1 MANLGFALV
10 FQSRRQ
16 NYAAIMDTVLGSI
29 GLLLIVSGMVQA
41 STRAP
46 DSPNKEINEGFYLP
60 SSAIHAKNDTTIFE
74 LRNITFSGNVV
85 AEDELARFSFDEKC
99 SRGLP
104 LSAAWQY
111 YGPYTKPNIRSGQVA
126 VEGIFPHMINKMLR
140 VCCNSSATVKF
151 GKIYDSIRG
160 LEGHLDQP
168 NEAYDFSFPI
178 TGLSL
183 EDEVFKD
190 MPYIPFVQAPRV
202 ALLVHETAED
212 NKTTQLM
219 NTVFKAWPILIFIL
233 VAATLS
239 GIIIWLLDR
248 LKNPDE
254 FPRPFINGTWEG
266 FWWAFVTMT
275 TVGYGDRAP
284 KSFLARIFCIV
295 WILVGIIIIAI
306 FTAIV
311 TASLSASIQHH
322 FTVHGSVI
330 GAVNGSEE
338 FRLGVSLNAD
348 MKPYHSIP
356 KMNSDLLAEKL
367 KGSLIDNY
375 VLTYYSDFVRVND
388 EVRIETTFE
397 HAITY
402 GLAVRSNASSD
413 KLECFRRYLR
423 NHPQEAF
430 EIIAKN
436 LEPLKNPTDEVSQ
449 EVKASEGLFFFKEQT
464 FQNVLFI
471 LLGVLGFLLLVGVVW
486 ELLYHRPKRRQKKKD
501 TEDDGAFISLTPAQ
515 NICDCHEMFLSHQTI
530 QSIKYKSAKIKELIR
545 EYEEYY
551 EAWLQRVRSVEHEG
565 NGVTPQMV

>member
-1 MANLGFALV
+1 MD
-10 FQSRRQ
+10 
-16 NYAAIMDTVLGSI
+16 AIQVTT
-29 GLLLIVSGMVQA
+29 GLLLVLSTIVQA
-41 STRAP
+41 EDKVADTHPTKSNRKIP
-46 DSPNKEINEGFYLP
+46 EGFYL
-60 SSAIHAKNDTTIFE
+60 SSNAIYAKNGTEVIE
-74 LRNITFSGNVV
+74 LDNVTFTGNVLTE
-85 AEDELARFSFDEKC
+85 AELSRFSFDEKC

-104 LSAAWQY
+104 LSASWQY
-111 YGPYTKPNIRSGQVA
+111 YGPYSKPSRRGSQIA
-126 VEGIFPHMINKMLR
+126 VEGIFPHMINKMLH
-140 VCCNSSATVKF
+140 VCCNNSATVKF
-151 GKIYDSIRG
+151 GKILDSIRG
-160 LEGHLDQP
+160 LEEQLDHP
-168 NEAYDFSFPI
+168 DKAYDFSFPI
-178 TGLSL
+178 TGMSL
-183 EDEVFKD
+183 EDVAFKD

-322 FTVHGSVI
+322 FIVHGSVI

-338 FRLGVSLNAD
+338 YRLGVSLNAD
-348 MKPYHSIP
+348 MKPYHAIP
-356 KMNSDLLAEKL
+356 KMNSDLLEERL

-375 VLTYYSDFVRVND
+375 VLTYYSNFVKDND
-388 EVRIETTFE
+388 EVRIETAFE

-402 GLAVRSNASSD
+402 GLAIRSNASSPR
-413 KLECFRRYLR
+413 LECFRRYLR
-423 NHPQEAF
+423 NHPQESF

-449 EVKASEGLFFFKEQT
+449 EVKASEGLFFFKEEA

-471 LLGVLGFLLLVGVVW
+471 LIGVLGFLLLVGIAW
-486 ELLYHRPKRRQKKKD
+486 ELLYHRPKRRQKSKA
-501 TEDDGAFISLTPAQ
+501 TEDESAIISLTTVP
-515 NICDCHEMFLSHQTI
+515 NSCDCHEMFLSHQTV
-530 QSIKYKSAKIKELIR
+530 QTIKYKSAKIKELIR

-551 EAWLQRVRSVEHEG
+551 DAWLQRVRSVEHEG
-565 NGVTPQMV
+565 NGITPQMV

>member
-1 MANLGFALV
+1 MG
-10 FQSRRQ
+10 
-16 NYAAIMDTVLGSI
+16 
-29 GLLLIVSGMVQA
+29 GMVQA
-41 STRAP
+41 NTRAP
-46 DSPNKEINEGFYLP
+46 DSQNKDINEGFYLP
-60 SSAIHAKNDTTIFE
+60 SSAIHAKNGTTIFE
-74 LRNITFSGNVV
+74 LRNTTFSGNVL

-111 YGPYTKPNIRSGQVA
+111 YGPYAKPDMRSGQVA
-126 VEGIFPHMINKMLR
+126 VEGIFPHMINKMLH

-160 LEGHLDQP
+160 LESHLDQP
-168 NEAYDFSFPI
+168 NEAYDLSFPI
-178 TGLSL
+178 TGMSL
-183 EDEVFKD
+183 EDVTFKD
-190 MPYIPFVQAPRV
+190 VPYIPFVQAPRV

-212 NKTTQLM
+212 DKTTQLM

-356 KMNSDLLAEKL
+356 HMNSDLLAEKL

-375 VLTYYSDFVRVND
+375 VLTYYSEFVRVND

-402 GLAVRSNASSD
+402 GLAVRANASSD

-423 NHPQEAF
+423 NHPQEVF

-449 EVKASEGLFFFKEQT
+449 EVKASEGLFFFKEQA

-471 LLGVLGFLLLVGVVW
+471 LLGVLGFLLLVGVGW
-486 ELLYHRPKRRQKKKD
+486 ELLYHRPKRRQMKKD
-501 TEDDGAFISLTPAQ
+501 TEDDGTFISLTPAQ

-530 QSIKYKSAKIKELIR
+530 QNIKYKSTKIKELIR

-551 EAWLQRVRSVEHEG
+551 EAWLQRVRTVEHEG